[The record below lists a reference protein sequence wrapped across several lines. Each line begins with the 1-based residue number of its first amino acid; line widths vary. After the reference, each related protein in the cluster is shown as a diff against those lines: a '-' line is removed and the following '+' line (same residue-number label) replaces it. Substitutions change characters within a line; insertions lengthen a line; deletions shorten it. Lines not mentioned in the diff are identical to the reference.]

1 METTLRS
8 FFLILPAIALA
19 ACSTPRE
26 SCIYRANDQLRALEN
41 RIDVAQG
48 NVDRGYA
55 VAEFTTTRVIEATCS
70 DRLEDGTIE
79 TYECDRT
86 ETITSSE
93 PVPIDLAEER
103 RKLADLKRQLPGL
116 RDATQAAEQQC
127 IAIHPE

>member
-1 METTLRS
+1 MRHVLL
-8 FFLILPAIALA
+8 LIPAIALT

-26 SCIYRANDQLRALEN
+26 SCIYRANDQIRQLEN
-41 RIDVAQG
+41 RIGVAQG

-55 VAEFTTTRVIEATCS
+55 VAEFKTTRTIEATCS
-70 DRLEDGTIE
+70 DRLPDGTLQ

-86 ETITSSE
+86 ETVRSSE

-103 RKLADLKRQLPGL
+103 RKLADLKQQLPGL
-116 RDATQAAEQQC
+116 QEATRAAERQC